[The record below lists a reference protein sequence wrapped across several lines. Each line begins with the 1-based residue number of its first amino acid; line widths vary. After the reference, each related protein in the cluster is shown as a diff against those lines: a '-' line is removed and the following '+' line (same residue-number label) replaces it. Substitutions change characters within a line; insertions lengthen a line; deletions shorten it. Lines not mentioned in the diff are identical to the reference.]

1 MPMTSLFP
9 APSLAAELPAPELG
23 TDAATLRAAYLQL
36 LKLSLCDLTG
46 ASTREV
52 RWTADKRVFWRSLTD
67 PDQIRG
73 RAEGKDWPLDG
84 LTMVGLRRLDDL
96 QACVEAV
103 LADEVPGDMI
113 EAGAWRGGASIL
125 IRSTLDVWGARDR
138 TLWVADSFTGF
149 PPPSAGTAA
158 ADQEVE
164 ADMGRIGYLAPGLPA
179 VREHFARF
187 GVAAGVE
194 FVPGFFE
201 DTMPGLSGRTW
212 SLVRL
217 DADTYHATKLTL
229 EALYPGLQS
238 GGHVIIDDY
247 FHPFLPESCRRAVDE
262 FRAEHG
268 IEDEIEQIDWNGARW
283 RRSSAPEP
291 TAAAGQSVRATPA
304 SAAPEVAPALGLH
317 ASMPSDRELHL
328 GDEVEALRGT
338 GPASDSSL
346 QRIRRAAGRRLR
358 GRQPR

>member
-9 APSLAAELPAPELG
+9 AQSLAAELPAPELG

-73 RAEGKDWPLDG
+73 RTEGKDWPLDG

-149 PPPSAGTAA
+149 PPPSAETAA

-229 EALYPGLQS
+229 EALYPGLQT

-291 TAAAGQSVRATPA
+291 TAAAGQSVGATPA
-304 SAAPEVAPALGLH
+304 SAVPEVAPALGLR

-328 GDEVEALRGT
+328 GDEVAALRS
-338 GPASDSSL
+338 PPPSL